1 MRSEWLGR
9 LILWEYVK
17 MLVKALVVRRF
28 DGLWLP
34 SSVTLDPFVSLN
46 VIIIIMVIFPPSLS
60 RHFPCFLYMC
70 ASRDHIIVC
79 LHSLYLYILA
89 CKFYFSLM
97 KAAVGRRNV

>member
-46 VIIIIMVIFPPSLS
+46 VIIIIMVIFPP
-60 RHFPCFLYMC
+60 
-70 ASRDHIIVC
+70 
-79 LHSLYLYILA
+79 
-89 CKFYFSLM
+89 
-97 KAAVGRRNV
+97 